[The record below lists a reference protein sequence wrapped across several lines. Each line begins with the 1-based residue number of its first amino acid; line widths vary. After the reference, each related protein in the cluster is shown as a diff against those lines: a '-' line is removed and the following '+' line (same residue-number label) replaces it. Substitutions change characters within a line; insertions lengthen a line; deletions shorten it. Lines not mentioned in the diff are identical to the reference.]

1 MNSMPFGRSMFGS
14 KRDAWIVAMIWGGA
28 ILSVVGGAAQL
39 SSDASVAVRI
49 SMFTGLVAAAAF
61 MLWVLYTTRYLFTE
75 DSLLIECGPFRYR
88 VPLDEIV
95 SVRPSRNPLSS
106 PACSLDRL
114 MIKWGS
120 RGRRILISPDKKKEF
135 LQILADRCPQLEPSG
150 EGLAKPD
157 GS

>member
-39 SSDASVAVRI
+39 SSDALAAVRI
-49 SMFTGLVAAAAF
+49 SVFVGLDAAAAF

-88 VPLDEIV
+88 VPLAEIV
-95 SVRPSRNPLSS
+95 SVQPSRNPLSS

-120 RGRRILISPDKKKEF
+120 RGRR
-135 LQILADRCPQLEPSG
+135 
-150 EGLAKPD
+150 
-157 GS
+157 